1 MEILET
7 KEKFIELRAK
17 GWSFDKIAKELGKA
31 KQTLIDWSKDLQD
44 EIANRK
50 ALELEALYETYYLQR
65 ESRLQTFGAMLTKI
79 KEEVEGRDLSDVP
92 TDKLLD
98 LFLKYN
104 NQIRE
109 EIVEPIYKSS
119 QELIEERQDREL
131 LEELTTLSTE
141 RTFKET
147 KSRLKDYQINRVNND
162 YRETNRG

>member
-1 MEILET
+1 MELLET

-50 ALELEALYETYYLQR
+50 ALELEALYESFYLLK
-65 ESRLQTFGAMLTKI
+65 ENRLQTLGVMLTKI
-79 KEEVEGRDLSDVP
+79 KKELEKRNLSDVP

-98 LFLKYN
+98 LLLKYES
-104 NQIRE
+104 QLKD

-119 QELIEERQDREL
+119 QEIKEERQDREL
-131 LEELTTLSTE
+131 LEELTTLQIE
-141 RTFKET
+141 PLK
-147 KSRLKDYQINRVNND
+147 RLKI
-162 YRETNRG
+162 G

>member
-1 MEILET
+1 MELLET
-7 KEKFIELRAK
+7 KERFIELRAK
-17 GWSFDKIAKELGKA
+17 GWSFDRIAKELGRA
-31 KQTLIDWSKDLQD
+31 KQTLIDWSKDLQE

-50 ALELEALYETYYLQR
+50 ALELDALYETYYPQR

-79 KEEVEGRDLSDVP
+79 KEEVMSRDLSDVP

-119 QELIEERQDREL
+119 QEIKEERQDREL
-131 LEELTTLSTE
+131 LEELTTLQTE
-141 RTFKET
+141 PVR
-147 KSRLKDYQINRVNND
+147 RLKV
-162 YRETNRG
+162 G